1 MSGGGGFKSSLS
13 SPSGPILP
21 GGWSDIR
28 ALLSHHDCRLSASP
42 VSCHSVIWP
51 LLALL
56 QLVNAVQILFPA
68 SRPQSAHAGVAAAM
82 QTNMVKPSKSQYSNQ
97 AVLMQLPFLMLSV
110 GSLHISE
117 VSTPAY
123 RAISTAP
130 PKIQLSPPVP
140 PIPQQSPLWC
150 QISDTQLPNLPN
162 VARCQS
168 RSFLARILRGGHWAS
183 SALNAFT
190 CVATNPGV
198 ISRE

>member
-1 MSGGGGFKSSLS
+1 M
-13 SPSGPILP
+13 
-21 GGWSDIR
+21 
-28 ALLSHHDCRLSASP
+28 SHHDCRLSASP

-56 QLVNAVQILFPA
+56 QLVNAVQILFPRIPTSIGTCGRCSSDA
-68 SRPQSAHAGVAAAM
+68 DQHGETVEIAF
-82 QTNMVKPSKSQYSNQ
+82 SNQ
-97 AVLMQLPFLMLSV
+97 AVLMQLPFLMVSV

>member
-1 MSGGGGFKSSLS
+1 MRPLHCSSNA
-13 SPSGPILP
+13 GRP
-21 GGWSDIR
+21 GETI
-28 ALLSHHDCRLSASP
+28 
-42 VSCHSVIWP
+42 
-51 LLALL
+51 
-56 QLVNAVQILFPA
+56 QITF
-68 SRPQSAHAGVAAAM
+68 
-82 QTNMVKPSKSQYSNQ
+82 SNQ
-97 AVLMQLPFLMLSV
+97 VVLMPGFSQAVCWISPYLPP
-110 GSLHISE
+110 
-117 VSTPAY
+117 STPAY

>member
-1 MSGGGGFKSSLS
+1 M
-13 SPSGPILP
+13 
-21 GGWSDIR
+21 
-28 ALLSHHDCRLSASP
+28 SHHDCPLSASP

-56 QLVNAVQILFPA
+56 QLVNAVQILFPRIPTSIGTCGRCSSDA
-68 SRPQSAHAGVAAAM
+68 DQHGETVQIAF
-82 QTNMVKPSKSQYSNQ
+82 SNQ
-97 AVLMQLPFLMLSV
+97 AVLMQLPFLMVSV

-150 QISDTQLPNLPN
+150 QISDTRLCSMLGLSVKAEAFWPGFS
-162 VARCQS
+162 VE
-168 RSFLARILRGGHWAS
+168 S

-190 CVATNPGV
+190 CVHILSKSTSSPLFCGSDTVLFTGRVSSWNRA
-198 ISRE
+198 RKCDK

>member
-1 MSGGGGFKSSLS
+1 M
-13 SPSGPILP
+13 
-21 GGWSDIR
+21 
-28 ALLSHHDCRLSASP
+28 SHHDCRLSASP

-56 QLVNAVQILFPA
+56 QLVNAVQILFPRIPTSIGTCGRCSSDA
-68 SRPQSAHAGVAAAM
+68 DQHGETVEI
-82 QTNMVKPSKSQYSNQ
+82 VFSNQ
-97 AVLMQLPFLMLSV
+97 AVLMQLPFLMVSV

-183 SALNAFT
+183 SALTAFT